1 MMKKIMTIVLSGIM
15 MLSIMIMPIHASS
28 SYQAQLYASVTDA
41 GEVVDRIVI
50 DFHSLKSLKGI
61 TKNSFTINAKS
72 IVDFGVDKGN
82 VYYDT
87 NRTIE
92 KVKKMGKKVIL
103 YLNQGE
109 GSTLTWLTE
118 QRNYPGKL
126 IYTITLNHD
135 LYSIKKEDVRFV
147 IKKKIINEETSKF
160 RSVKG
165 HYGLNYQFYN
175 ANSRRLIVWFH
186 GNGEGDIKGQTHN
199 NVAQMLANRG
209 TVGWATKEA
218 QRTFK
223 GANVMAFQVPDT
235 WYNADSENLLEKAY
249 KEIMFVAKK
258 YRINKIM
265 VSGASA
271 GGYMS
276 TRMIIRY
283 PRLFDTGIIICPAIA
298 NQVSNEDILTMKK
311 AKTSIWLVQGETD
324 ASVDPEQSSKRMWSL
339 LSEGQRVHQR
349 TDRFGYTTY
358 ETANDRLKLTLYKT
372 YDGKIKVYEDYNY
385 DHRQEAVYY
394 NDHWTWIYVMRNHSR
409 SVKGIRIFNWAS
421 RYMK

>member
-15 MLSIMIMPIHASS
+15 MLSFMIMPIHASS

-109 GSTLTWLTE
+109 GSSLTWLTE
-118 QRNYPGKL
+118 QRNYPAKL

-160 RSVKG
+160 RGVKG
-165 HYGLNYQFYN
+165 HCGLNYQFYN

-235 WYNADSENLLEKAY
+235 WYNADKDFRENC
-249 KEIMFVAKK
+249 I
-258 YRINKIM
+258 
-265 VSGASA
+265 G
-271 GGYMS
+271 
-276 TRMIIRY
+276 
-283 PRLFDTGIIICPAIA
+283 
-298 NQVSNEDILTMKK
+298 
-311 AKTSIWLVQGETD
+311 
-324 ASVDPEQSSKRMWSL
+324 
-339 LSEGQRVHQR
+339 
-349 TDRFGYTTY
+349 
-358 ETANDRLKLTLYKT
+358 
-372 YDGKIKVYEDYNY
+372 
-385 DHRQEAVYY
+385 
-394 NDHWTWIYVMRNHSR
+394 
-409 SVKGIRIFNWAS
+409 
-421 RYMK
+421 